1 MGYLAFVAHT
11 TTGSSRVVVV
21 VRPLLVDFY
30 GLVTMLQP
38 EELMS
43 SNQTFYVAL
52 LS

>member
-1 MGYLAFVAHT
+1 MGYLAFVEHT
-11 TTGSSRVVVV
+11 TTGSSSC
-21 VRPLLVDFY
+21 LITTKLVDFY
-30 GLVTMLQP
+30 ALVTMLQP